1 MSKNDPV
8 VYTFHGKK
16 RADGRIR
23 EWLPGVPARSL
34 TQSDVDRLTRKGL
47 ARDLDASPLYRAVKA
62 KDDGGK
68 TDKPEPKSAAGD
80 AGKTEG

>member
-16 RADGRIR
+16 RADGTLR

-34 TQSDVDRLTRKGL
+34 TQADIDRLTRKGL
-47 ARDLDASPLYRAVKA
+47 AADIATSPLYRAVKS
-62 KDDGGK
+62 D
-68 TDKPEPKSAAGD
+68 S
-80 AGKTEG
+80 KTENKSDAKAPATDTGKEG

>member
-34 TQSDVDRLTRKGL
+34 TQSDGERLTRRGL
-47 ARDLDASPLYRAVKA
+47 ARDVDASPGYPAGKA
-62 KDDGGK
+62 EEDRGEAG
-68 TDKPEPKSAAGD
+68 KPEPKSAAGD

>member
-16 RADGRIR
+16 RADGRVR

-47 ARDLDASPLYRAVKA
+47 AGDLDASPLYRAVKA

-68 TDKPEPKSAAGD
+68 TDTKTEAKSAAGD
-80 AGKTEG
+80 AGKEG